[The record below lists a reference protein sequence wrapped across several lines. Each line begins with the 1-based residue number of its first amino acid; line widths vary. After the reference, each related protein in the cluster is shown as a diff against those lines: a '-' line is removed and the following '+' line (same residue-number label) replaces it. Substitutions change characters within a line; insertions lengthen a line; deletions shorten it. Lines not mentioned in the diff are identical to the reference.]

1 MDSGQLTKS
10 EGLSAA
16 LAFIKAPPQT
26 REERIYVGKRIIDNL
41 VNQIGVIRE
50 AAGFSNFALGGLID
64 MWKREELWKSVA
76 EYEEWWQFGDFC
88 KRILKMSLP
97 KANDLIRI
105 WNRCQKLGIESEK
118 IDRLGWIKSVYVM
131 KAAKT
136 KEEAETL
143 IEEAE
148 KMTQEQF
155 IEKAK
160 SQTSGNRFNSDR
172 SCRKLF
178 LLTSSERDFVDE
190 TIEYA
195 ASVMKKE
202 LGPEISMSEVLVFV
216 LSDWRERQGGDN

>member
-1 MDSGQLTKS
+1 MQLTKS
-10 EGLSAA
+10 EGLAAA
-16 LAFIKAPPQT
+16 LAFIKAPPQS

-64 MWKREELWKSVA
+64 IWKKEELWKSVA

-105 WNRCQKLGIESEK
+105 WNRCQKLGIESER
-118 IDRLGWIKSVYVM
+118 IDRLGWAKSMYVM
-131 KAAKT
+131 KTAKT
-136 KEEAETL
+136 KEEAEAL

-148 KMTQEQF
+148 GMTQEQF
-155 IEKAK
+155 IEKIK
-160 SQTSGNRFNSDR
+160 SQAAGNRFDSERN
-172 SCRKLF
+172 CRKLF
-178 LLTSSERDFVDE
+178 LLTSSERDFLEE

-195 ASVMKKE
+195 ATSVMKKE
-202 LGPEISMSEVLVFV
+202 LGPEISISEVLIFI
-216 LSDWRERQGGDN
+216 LSDWRERQGEIR